1 MASKI
6 PLAWLQL
13 IRNKLRSLVAVAGIA
28 FIVIL
33 MFMQLGFQDALY
45 NSATQVH
52 RSLEGDLFLVSSQYK
67 ALTATQSF
75 SRTRLY
81 QALGF
86 KNVESV
92 TPIYLGFAKLKNPD
106 TGEKYS
112 IYVMGF
118 EPGKPVSNLPGIE
131 ENIDKLKLSDVVLF
145 DENSRPE
152 FGDVAQTFKQG
163 NTEATIEIFPFDS
176 LTGYRVRVG
185 GLFSLGPSFGVDGNL
200 IVSDTTFL
208 RIFPNSRPTDKIDIG
223 TIVLN
228 PRANP
233 QQVLQKLRAKLPN
246 DVLIFTQEEFIKFEK
261 EYWANRTP
269 IGFILNLM
277 LTMGS
282 VVGVVIVYQ
291 ILFSNITSQLVAYAT
306 LKAIGYAN
314 NYLLTVVF
322 KQAFILAVLGYI
334 PGWIISKYLYEFASG
349 ATKLPINMSLNNA
362 LLVLIATA
370 LMCITSGALTIN
382 QLRSAD
388 PADIF

>member
-13 IRNKLRSLVAVAGIA
+13 IRNKLRSCIAVAGIA
-28 FIVIL
+28 FIVML

-45 NSATQVH
+45 SSATQVH
-52 RSLEGDLFLVSSQYK
+52 RSLQGDLFLVSSQYK

-86 KNVESV
+86 EGVESV
-92 TPIYLGFAKLKNPD
+92 TPIYLGFAKFKNPD
-106 TGEKYS
+106 NGEKYS

-118 EPGKPVSNLPGIE
+118 EPSKAIINLPGIQ

-145 DENSRPE
+145 DKDSRPE
-152 FGDVAQTFKQG
+152 FGDVALRFERGESQP
-163 NTEATIEIFPFDS
+163 NIEIFPFDS
-176 LTGYRVRVG
+176 LSGLRLRVG

-208 RIFPNSRPTDKIDIG
+208 RVFQNARPTDKIDVGAIALKPG
-223 TIVLN
+223 VNAEKIT
-228 PRANP
+228 
-233 QQVLQKLRAKLPN
+233 QQLREKLPN
-246 DVLIFTQEEFIKFEK
+246 DVLIFTHEEFINFEK

-282 VVGVVIVYQ
+282 VVGIVIVYQ
-291 ILFSNITSQLVAYAT
+291 ILFSNIASQLVAYAT

-314 NYLLTVVF
+314 NYLLRVVF

-334 PGWIISKYLYEFASG
+334 PGWITSKYLYEFAMK
-349 ATKLPINMSLNNA
+349 ATKLPISMSFSNA
-362 LLVLIATA
+362 LIVLIATA
-370 LMCITSGALTIN
+370 LMCMTSGALTIN

>member
-1 MASKI
+1 MASKT

-13 IRNKLRSLVAVAGIA
+13 IRNKFRSLVAVAGIA

-45 NSATQVH
+45 SSATQVH
-52 RSLEGDLFLVSSQYK
+52 RSLQGDLFLVSSQYK

-86 KNVESV
+86 ESVESV
-92 TPIYLGFAKLKNPD
+92 TPIYLGFAKFKNPD

-118 EPGKPVSNLPGIE
+118 EPSKPVINLPGIQ
-131 ENIDKLKLSDVVLF
+131 ENIDKLKVSNVVLF
-145 DENSRPE
+145 DQNSRPE
-152 FGDVAQTFKQG
+152 FGDVALRFEQG
-163 NTEATIEIFPFDS
+163 NTQPSIEIFPFDS
-176 LTGYRVRVG
+176 LAGLRLRVG

-208 RIFPNSRPTDKIDIG
+208 RIFQNARATDKIDVGAITLSPG
-223 TIVLN
+223 VN
-228 PRANP
+228 ANKITR
-233 QQVLQKLRAKLPN
+233 KLREHLPE
-246 DVLIFTQEEFIKFEK
+246 DVLIFTYEEFVTFEK

-282 VVGVVIVYQ
+282 VVGIVIVYQ
-291 ILFSNITSQLVAYAT
+291 ILFSNIASQLVAYAT

-314 NYLLTVVF
+314 NYLLRVVF

-334 PGWIISKYLYEFASG
+334 PGWIISKYLYEFAMK
-349 ATKLPINMSLNNA
+349 ATKLPINMSFNNA
-362 LLVLIATA
+362 LIVLIATA
-370 LMCITSGALTIN
+370 LMCMTSGALTIN

>member
-6 PLAWLQL
+6 PIAWLQL
-13 IRNKLRSLVAVAGIA
+13 IRNKLRSFIAVAGIA
-28 FIVIL
+28 FIVML

-52 RSLEGDLFLVSSQYK
+52 RSLQGDLFLVSSQYK

-86 KNVESV
+86 NGVKSV
-92 TPIYLGFAKLKNPD
+92 TPIYLGFAKFKNPD
-106 TGEKYS
+106 NGEKYS

-118 EPGKPVSNLPGIE
+118 EPNRAIINLPGIE

-145 DENSRPE
+145 DQDSRPE
-152 FGDVAQTFKQG
+152 FGDVAIRFERGDSQPS
-163 NTEATIEIFPFDS
+163 IEIFPFDS
-176 LTGYRVRVG
+176 LEGLRLRIG

-208 RIFPNSRPTDKIDIG
+208 RIFQNGRPADKIDVGAIALKPG
-223 TIVLN
+223 VDAEKITQRL
-228 PRANP
+228 
-233 QQVLQKLRAKLPN
+233 KDKLPN
-246 DVLIFTQEEFIKFEK
+246 DVLIFTHEEFVNFEK
-261 EYWANRTP
+261 QYWANRTP

-282 VVGVVIVYQ
+282 VVGIVIVYQ
-291 ILFSNITSQLVAYAT
+291 ILFSNIASQLVAYAT

-314 NYLLTVVF
+314 NYLLRVVF

-334 PGWIISKYLYEFASG
+334 PGWIISKYLYEFAMK
-349 ATKLPINMSLNNA
+349 ATKLPINMSFNNA
-362 LLVLIATA
+362 LIVLIATA
-370 LMCITSGALTIN
+370 LMCMTSGALTIN

>member
-6 PLAWLQL
+6 PIAWLQL
-13 IRNKLRSLVAVAGIA
+13 IRNKLRSFIAVAGIA
-28 FIVIL
+28 FIVML

-45 NSATQVH
+45 SSATQVH
-52 RSLEGDLFLVSSQYK
+52 RSLQGDLFLVSSQYK

-86 KNVESV
+86 EGVESV
-92 TPIYLGFAKLKNPD
+92 TPIYLGFAKFKNPD

-118 EPGKPVSNLPGIE
+118 EPSKAIINLPGIE
-131 ENIDKLKLSDVVLF
+131 ENLDKLKLSDVALF
-145 DENSRPE
+145 DKDSRPE
-152 FGDVAQTFKQG
+152 FGDVALRFQRG
-163 NTEATIEIFPFDS
+163 ESLPSIEIFPFDS
-176 LTGYRVRVG
+176 LVGLRLRVG

-208 RIFPNSRPTDKIDIG
+208 RIFQSARPADKIDVGAIALKPKVNAEKI
-223 TIVLN
+223 T
-228 PRANP
+228 R
-233 QQVLQKLRAKLPN
+233 QLRDKLPN
-246 DVLIFTQEEFIKFEK
+246 DILIFTHEEFVNFEK
-261 EYWANRTP
+261 KYWANRTP

-282 VVGVVIVYQ
+282 VVGIVIVYQ
-291 ILFSNITSQLVAYAT
+291 ILFSNIASQLVAYAT

-314 NYLLTVVF
+314 NYLLRVVF
-322 KQAFILAVLGYI
+322 KQAFILAILGYI
-334 PGWIISKYLYEFASG
+334 PGWIISKYLYEFAMK
-349 ATKLPINMSLNNA
+349 ATKLPINMSFNNA
-362 LLVLIATA
+362 LIVLIATA
-370 LMCITSGALTIN
+370 LMCMTSGALTIN

>member
-1 MASKI
+1 MASKTPI
-6 PLAWLQL
+6 AWLQL
-13 IRNKLRSLVAVAGIA
+13 IRNKFRSLVAVAGIA

-45 NSATQVH
+45 SSATQVH
-52 RSLEGDLFLVSSQYK
+52 QSLQGDLFLVSSQYK

-86 KNVESV
+86 KGVESV
-92 TPIYLGFAKLKNPD
+92 NPIYLGFAKLKNSD

-118 EPGKPVSNLPGIE
+118 EPGKPIINLPGIE
-131 ENIDKLKLSDVVLF
+131 KNIDKLKLSDVVLF

-152 FGDVAQTFKQG
+152 FGDVATRFRRG
-163 NTEATIEIFPFDS
+163 VETTIEIFPFDS

-200 IVSDTTFL
+200 IVSDTTFV
-208 RIFPNSRPTDKIDIG
+208 RIFQNARPPDKIDIG
-223 TIVLN
+223 AIDLSPGATSE
-228 PRANP
+228 
-233 QQVLQKLRAKLPN
+233 QVLQELRSSLPD
-246 DVLIFTQEEFIKFEK
+246 DVRLFTQEEFVNFEK
-261 EYWANRTP
+261 EYWATRTP
-269 IGFILNLM
+269 IGFILKLM

-282 VVGVVIVYQ
+282 VVGIVIVYQ
-291 ILFSNITSQLVAYAT
+291 ILFSNIASQLVAYAT

-314 NYLLTVVF
+314 NYLLRVVF
-322 KQAFILAVLGYI
+322 KQAFILAILGYI
-334 PGWIISKYLYEFASG
+334 PGWIVSNYLYDFAMK
-349 ATKLPINMSLNNA
+349 ATKLPINMSFNNA
-362 LLVLIATA
+362 LAVLIATA
-370 LMCITSGALTIN
+370 LMCMISGALTIN

>member
-13 IRNKLRSLVAVAGIA
+13 IRNKFRSLIAVAGIS
-28 FIVIL
+28 FIVML

-52 RSLEGDLFLVSSQYK
+52 RNLQGDLFLVSSQYK

-86 KNVESV
+86 KGVESV
-92 TPIYLGFAKLKNPD
+92 NPIYLGFAKLKNPD

-118 EPGKPVSNLPGIE
+118 EPGKPLINLPGIK
-131 ENIDKLKLSDVVLF
+131 ENIDLLKLSDVVLY
-145 DENSRPE
+145 DKNSRPE
-152 FGDVAQTFKQG
+152 FGDIAQRFLKG
-163 NTEATIEIFPFDS
+163 NRATIEIFPFDS
-176 LTGYRVRVG
+176 LEGYRVRVG
-185 GLFSLGPSFGVDGNL
+185 GLFNLGPSFGVDGNL
-200 IVSDTTFL
+200 IASDTTFL
-208 RIFPNSRPTDKIDIG
+208 RIFPNSRPPDKIDVGAINLTPG
-223 TIVLN
+223 
-228 PRANP
+228 ADP
-233 QQVLQKLRAKLPN
+233 QAVAKELKENLPN
-246 DVLIFTQEEFIKFEK
+246 DVLIFTHEEFINFEK

-277 LTMGS
+277 LIMGS

-291 ILFSNITSQLVAYAT
+291 ILFSNIASQLVAYAT

-314 NYLLTVVF
+314 NYLLRVVF
-322 KQAFILAVLGYI
+322 KQAFILAILGYI
-334 PGWIISKYLYEFASG
+334 PGWIISKYLYNFAME
-349 ATKLPINMSLNNA
+349 ATKLPISMSFNNA
-362 LLVLIATA
+362 LVVLIATA
-370 LMCITSGALTIN
+370 LMCMTSGALTMN
-382 QLRSAD
+382 QLRAAD

>member
-13 IRNKLRSLVAVAGIA
+13 IRNKLRSLIAVAGIA
-28 FIVIL
+28 FIVML

-52 RSLEGDLFLVSSQYK
+52 RSLQGDLFLVSSQYK

-86 KNVESV
+86 EGVESV
-92 TPIYLGFAKLKNPD
+92 TPIYLGFAKFKNPD

-118 EPGKPVSNLPGIE
+118 EPSKAVINLPGIE
-131 ENIDKLKLSDVVLF
+131 ENIDKLKRSNLVLF
-145 DENSRPE
+145 DQDSRPE
-152 FGDVAQTFKQG
+152 FGDVALRFQQG
-163 NTEATIEIFPFDS
+163 ESLPSIEIFPFDS
-176 LTGYRVRVG
+176 LSGLRLRVG

-208 RIFPNSRPTDKIDIG
+208 RIFQNARPADKIDVGAITLSPRVNQE
-223 TIVLN
+223 TIT
-228 PRANP
+228 
-233 QQVLQKLRAKLPN
+233 QQLRDKLP
-246 DVLIFTQEEFIKFEK
+246 DDILIFTHDEFIKFEK

-282 VVGVVIVYQ
+282 VVGIVIVYQ
-291 ILFSNITSQLVAYAT
+291 ILFSNIASQLVAYAT

-314 NYLLTVVF
+314 NYLLRVVF

-334 PGWIISKYLYEFASG
+334 PGWIISKYLYEFAMK
-349 ATKLPINMSLNNA
+349 ATKLPINMSFNNA
-362 LLVLIATA
+362 LIVLIATA
-370 LMCITSGALTIN
+370 LMCMTSGALTIN

>member
-1 MASKI
+1 MASKTPI
-6 PLAWLQL
+6 AWLQL
-13 IRNKLRSLVAVAGIA
+13 IRNKFRSLVAVAGIA

-45 NSATQVH
+45 SSATQVH
-52 RSLEGDLFLVSSQYK
+52 QSLQGDLFLVSSQYK

-81 QALGF
+81 QTLGF
-86 KNVESV
+86 KGIESV

-118 EPGKPVSNLPGIE
+118 EPGKPIINLPGIE
-131 ENIDKLKLSDVVLF
+131 KNIDKLKLSDVVLF

-152 FGDVAQTFKQG
+152 FGDVATRFRRG
-163 NTEATIEIFPFDS
+163 VETTIEIFPFDS

-200 IVSDTTFL
+200 IVSDTTFV
-208 RIFPNSRPTDKIDIG
+208 RIFQNGRPPDKIDIG
-223 TIVLN
+223 AIDLSPGATSE
-228 PRANP
+228 
-233 QQVLQKLRAKLPN
+233 QVLQELRSSLPD
-246 DVLIFTQEEFIKFEK
+246 DVRLFTQEEFVNFEK
-261 EYWANRTP
+261 EYWATRTP
-269 IGFILNLM
+269 IGFILKLM

-282 VVGVVIVYQ
+282 VVGIVIVYQ
-291 ILFSNITSQLVAYAT
+291 ILFSNIASQLVAYAT

-314 NYLLTVVF
+314 NYLLRVVF
-322 KQAFILAVLGYI
+322 KQAFILAILGYI
-334 PGWIISKYLYEFASG
+334 PGWIVSNYLYDFAMK
-349 ATKLPINMSLNNA
+349 ATKLPINMSFNNA
-362 LLVLIATA
+362 LAVLIATA
-370 LMCITSGALTIN
+370 LMCMISGALTIN

>member
-6 PLAWLQL
+6 PIAWLQL
-13 IRNKLRSLVAVAGIA
+13 IRNKLRSLIAVAGIA
-28 FIVIL
+28 FIVML

-45 NSATQVH
+45 SSATQVH
-52 RSLEGDLFLVSSQYK
+52 RSLQGDLFLVSSQYK

-86 KNVESV
+86 EGVESV
-92 TPIYLGFAKLKNPD
+92 TPLYLGFAKFKNPD
-106 TGEKYS
+106 SGEKYS

-118 EPGKPVSNLPGIE
+118 EPSKGIINLPGIK

-145 DENSRPE
+145 DKDSRPE
-152 FGDVAQTFKQG
+152 FGDVALRFERG
-163 NTEATIEIFPFDS
+163 ESEPSIEIFPFDS
-176 LTGYRVRVG
+176 LAGLRLRVG

-208 RIFPNSRPTDKIDIG
+208 RIFQSGRPADKIDVGAIALKPG
-223 TIVLN
+223 VNAEKIT
-228 PRANP
+228 R
-233 QQVLQKLRAKLPN
+233 QLRDKLPN
-246 DVLIFTQEEFIKFEK
+246 DILIFTHQEFVNFEK

-282 VVGVVIVYQ
+282 VVGIVIVYQ
-291 ILFSNITSQLVAYAT
+291 ILFSNIASQLVAYAT

-314 NYLLTVVF
+314 NYLLRVVF

-334 PGWIISKYLYEFASG
+334 PGWIISNYLYDFAMK
-349 ATKLPINMSLNNA
+349 ATKLPINMSFNNA
-362 LLVLIATA
+362 LIVLIATA
-370 LMCITSGALTIN
+370 LMCMTSGALTIN

>member
-6 PLAWLQL
+6 PIAWLQL
-13 IRNKLRSLVAVAGIA
+13 IRNKLRSLIAVAGIA
-28 FIVIL
+28 FIVML

-45 NSATQVH
+45 SSATQVH
-52 RSLEGDLFLVSSQYK
+52 RSLQGDLFLVSSQYK

-86 KNVESV
+86 EGVESV
-92 TPIYLGFAKLKNPD
+92 TPIYLGFAKFKNPD

-118 EPGKPVSNLPGIE
+118 EPSKAIINLPGIE
-131 ENIDKLKLSDVVLF
+131 ENLDKLKLSDVALF
-145 DENSRPE
+145 DKDSRPE
-152 FGDVAQTFKQG
+152 FGDVALRFQRG
-163 NTEATIEIFPFDS
+163 ESLPSIEIFPFDS
-176 LTGYRVRVG
+176 LVGLRLRVG

-208 RIFPNSRPTDKIDIG
+208 RIFQSARPADKIDVGAIALKPKVNAEKI
-223 TIVLN
+223 T
-228 PRANP
+228 R
-233 QQVLQKLRAKLPN
+233 QLRDKLPN
-246 DVLIFTQEEFIKFEK
+246 DILIFTHEEFVNFEK
-261 EYWANRTP
+261 KYWANRTP

-282 VVGVVIVYQ
+282 VVGIVIVYQ
-291 ILFSNITSQLVAYAT
+291 ILFSNIASQLVAYAT

-314 NYLLTVVF
+314 NYLLRVVF
-322 KQAFILAVLGYI
+322 KQAFILAILGYI
-334 PGWIISKYLYEFASG
+334 PGWIISKYLYEFAMK
-349 ATKLPINMSLNNA
+349 ATKLPINMSFNNA
-362 LLVLIATA
+362 LIVLIATA
-370 LMCITSGALTIN
+370 LMCMTSGALTIN

>member
-1 MASKI
+1 MASKTPI
-6 PLAWLQL
+6 AWLQL
-13 IRNKLRSLVAVAGIA
+13 IRNKFRSLVAVAGIA

-45 NSATQVH
+45 SSATQVH
-52 RSLEGDLFLVSSQYK
+52 QSLQGDLFLVSSQYK

-86 KNVESV
+86 KGVESV
-92 TPIYLGFAKLKNPD
+92 NPIYLGFAKLKNSD

-118 EPGKPVSNLPGIE
+118 EPGKPIINLPGIE
-131 ENIDKLKLSDVVLF
+131 KNIDKLKLSDVVLF

-152 FGDVAQTFKQG
+152 FGDVATRFKRG
-163 NTEATIEIFPFDS
+163 DEPTIEIFPFDS

-200 IVSDTTFL
+200 IVSDTTFV
-208 RIFPNSRPTDKIDIG
+208 RIFQNARPPDKIDIG
-223 TIVLN
+223 AIDLSPGATSE
-228 PRANP
+228 
-233 QQVLQKLRAKLPN
+233 QVLQELRSSLPD
-246 DVLIFTQEEFIKFEK
+246 DVRLFTQEEFVNFEK
-261 EYWANRTP
+261 EYWATRTP
-269 IGFILNLM
+269 IGFILKLM

-282 VVGVVIVYQ
+282 VVGIVIVYQ
-291 ILFSNITSQLVAYAT
+291 ILFSNIASQLVAYAT

-314 NYLLTVVF
+314 NYLLRVVF
-322 KQAFILAVLGYI
+322 KQAFILAILGYI
-334 PGWIISKYLYEFASG
+334 PGWIVSNYLYDFAMK
-349 ATKLPINMSLNNA
+349 ATKLPINMSFNNA
-362 LLVLIATA
+362 LAVLIATA
-370 LMCITSGALTIN
+370 LMCMISGALTIN